1 MQNSELNWGKVARTL
16 KDKADAMERAAE
28 SLGRASADNDLRRDM
43 RNRAA
48 ILDSLAEAI
57 WSGLY

>member
-1 MQNSELNWGKVARTL
+1 MQNSELNWGQVARTL

-28 SLGRASADNDLRRDM
+28 SLGSDAADNELRRDM

-48 ILDSLAEAI
+48 ILDSLAEAL

>member
-1 MQNSELNWGKVARTL
+1 MQNSELNWGQVARAL
-16 KDKADAMERAAE
+16 KDKADAMERAAGKGDDE
-28 SLGRASADNDLRRDM
+28 ASSRDL

-48 ILDSLAEAI
+48 VLDALAEAI

>member
-1 MQNSELNWGKVARTL
+1 MQNSEVNWGQVARTL

-28 SLGRASADNDLRRDM
+28 SLGLDGADNDLRRDM

-48 ILDSLAEAI
+48 VLDSLAEAL
-57 WSGLY
+57 WNGLY

>member
-1 MQNSELNWGKVARTL
+1 MRNSELNWGQVARTL

-28 SLGRASADNDLRRDM
+28 SLGGASADRDLRRDM

-48 ILDSLAEAI
+48 VLDSLAEAI

>member
-1 MQNSELNWGKVARTL
+1 MMQNSELNWGQVARTL
-16 KDKADAMERAAE
+16 KDKADAMERAADA
-28 SLGRASADNDLRRDM
+28 GDHATNKDLRRDL

-48 ILDSLAEAI
+48 VLDSLAEAI

>member
-1 MQNSELNWGKVARTL
+1 MQNSELNWGQVARTL

-28 SLGRASADNDLRRDM
+28 KITSADMDRDL

-48 ILDSLAEAI
+48 VLDAFAEAL
-57 WSGLY
+57 WSGLYDD